1 LRFLSYD
8 RGQERLGQNFQAMA
22 EILKPDICVI
32 GGGSGGLSVA
42 AAAAAFGVPV
52 VLIERHK
59 MGGDCLNTGCVPSK
73 ALLAAAKR
81 AAAMRS
87 AAPFGVTASSID
99 VDFGSVHDHVQ
110 RVIAA
115 IAPADSAERFAGL
128 GVRVIKGQAKFK
140 NRRTVVVGKDVEI
153 RARRFVIATGSAPAL
168 PPIPGLDE
176 GPYLTNESVFDLTE
190 LPGRLIIIGAGP
202 IGLEMAQAFRRLGSE
217 VTVLEAA
224 MPLAKD
230 DPECAAIVLD
240 QLEREGVVVR
250 SGVKVAR
257 VKHASGSVAVTF
269 EGADGAETVEG
280 GRLLVATGRKPTTD
294 GLDLEAARIKY
305 DRLGIRVNKKLKTAN
320 RRVYAIGDVA
330 AGQLQFTHAAN
341 YHAGLVIR
349 NALFRL
355 PVKVNN
361 GVVPWVTYTEPELA
375 QAGLTEAQARK
386 RGIKIRILRRPY
398 HDNDRAQ
405 AERETHGHIK
415 VIANSKGKIVGA
427 TIVGAQAGELIAMW
441 TLAIAQGLNVRS
453 LTGIVLP
460 YPTLSEVGK
469 RAAIDYF
476 TPSLTSPW
484 VRRIIAW
491 LRIFG

>member
-1 LRFLSYD
+1 MT
-8 RGQERLGQNFQAMA
+8 ET
-22 EILKPDICVI
+22 LKPDICVI

-52 VLIERHK
+52 VLIERGK
-59 MGGDCLNTGCVPSK
+59 MGGDCLNTGCMPSK
-73 ALLAAAKR
+73 ALLASAKR
-81 AAAMRS
+81 AAVMRS
-87 AAPFGVTASSID
+87 AAPFGVTASTID
-99 VDFGSVHDHVQ
+99 VDFGNVHDHVH

-128 GVRVIKGQAKFK
+128 GVRVIKGTAKFK
-140 NRRTVVVGKDVEI
+140 DRRTVTVGDTEI
-153 RARRFVIATGSAPAL
+153 RARRFVIATGSSPAV
-168 PPIPGLDE
+168 PPIPGIDE
-176 GPYLTNESVFDLTE
+176 GPYLTNETVFDLTE
-190 LPGRLIIIGAGP
+190 RPDRLIIIGAGP
-202 IGLEMAQAFRRLGSE
+202 IGLEMAQAFCRLGSD

-224 MPLAKD
+224 TPLAKD

-250 SGVKVAR
+250 SGVKVVR
-257 VKHASGSVAVTF
+257 VKHASGRVAVTF
-269 EGADGAETVEG
+269 EGAGGEQTIEG
-280 GRLLVATGRKPTTD
+280 RYLLVATGRKPTTD
-294 GLDLEAARIKY
+294 GLDLDAAGIKY
-305 DRLGIRVNKKLKTAN
+305 DGACIAVNKRLKTAN
-320 RRVYAIGDVA
+320 RRVYAIGDCA
-330 AGQLQFTHAAN
+330 AGQMRFTHAAN

-361 GVVPWVTYTEPELA
+361 DAIPWVTFTEPELA
-375 QAGLTEAQARK
+375 QTGLTEAQVRS
-386 RGIKIRILRRPY
+386 RGIKLRILRWPY

-405 AERETHGHIK
+405 TERETHGHIK
-415 VIANSKGKIVGA
+415 VITTAKGKILGA
-427 TIVGAQAGELIAMW
+427 SIVGAQAGELIAMW
-441 TLAIAQGLNVRS
+441 TLAIAQGLNIRS

-460 YPTLSEVGK
+460 YPTLSEIGK

-484 VRRIIAW
+484 LRRIIAW